1 MWEGTLMRIIHGFIA
16 VLMLVLFLTACTM
29 TSAKEKP
36 KVYCPA
42 CGAEVDAIFQKR
54 F

>member
-1 MWEGTLMRIIHGFIA
+1 MWIFHGFIIG
-16 VLMLVLFLTACTM
+16 LLLTMLLTACT
-29 TSAKEKP
+29 TTPGKERP

-42 CGAEVDAIFQKR
+42 CGAEIDAVFQKR

>member
-1 MWEGTLMRIIHGFIA
+1 MHLIHGFVVGLLLA
-16 VLMLVLFLTACTM
+16 VLMTACAT
-29 TSAKEKP
+29 TPGKERP

-42 CGAEVDAIFQKR
+42 CGAEFDALIETR

>member
-1 MWEGTLMRIIHGFIA
+1 MNVIRGIILGLLI
-16 VLMLVLFLTACTM
+16 MLVTACT
-29 TSAKEKP
+29 TTPGKT

-42 CGAEVDAIFQKR
+42 CGAEYNAYIETR